1 MSETSAHVPKSRR
14 DRPAKPPLSREAI
27 VQKGLDLLEAGG
39 PANLSLRKIAAALDT
54 GSASLYVYV
63 ENLNHLHALMLDKAL
78 DEIAA
83 PGTDRA
89 PLERVKSV
97 LESYRRILLA
107 RRGLAQIAGSTM
119 PEGEN
124 WMRLNEIL
132 LDGLLEAGVRP
143 ERAAWGIDL
152 LLLQMTA
159 TAAEKSS
166 WREQGDVIG
175 RTARAY
181 ASASEE
187 AYPRLHQLHD
197 LIFDGPGPRRQAWF
211 LDVLLGG
218 IAHTPLPAQST
229 AADRETRQG
238 APGASA

>member
-1 MSETSAHVPKSRR
+1 MRT
-14 DRPAKPPLSREAI
+14 
-27 VQKGLDLLEAGG
+27 GLDLLEAGG
-39 PANLSLRKIAAALDT
+39 PANLSLRKIATALDT

-63 ENLNHLHALMLDKAL
+63 QNLNHLHALMLDKAL

-83 PGTDRA
+83 PATDRA
-89 PLERVKSV
+89 PFDRVRAV
-97 LESYRRILLA
+97 LESYLRILLG
-107 RRGLAQIAGSTM
+107 RRGLAQIAATTM
-119 PEGEN
+119 PEGGN

-159 TAAEKSS
+159 TAAEKSA

-175 RTARAY
+175 HTERAY
-181 ASASEE
+181 AAAPAE
-187 AYPRLHQLHD
+187 AYPRLHQHHD
-197 LIFDGPGPRRQAWF
+197 LIFEGPGPRRLAWF
-211 LDVLLGG
+211 MDVLLNG

-229 AADRETRQG
+229 SADREARG
-238 APGASA
+238 AEA